1 MDRQLRMLFLMAAS
15 CCSTMLLAGLPEL
28 PPLPSLSDV
37 AKPVGASDASL
48 SKFSGGDKGAVLD
61 GRANVIDT
69 QILDSQGKDL
79 SGSWWKKRHW
89 LLKAREQQ
97 EKINALVADIQAQG
111 LPLYD
116 AKRAL
121 FNKDVSV
128 FYEKIGME
136 RGEVDAL
143 LEELSPYFSP
153 GSKEA
158 EGQLVSKNSSYLASS
173 KKFQDYF
180 DATVMVAQLKA
191 DLKAVADYDAG
202 VNERVAQY
210 EKTCQQAVQKAAE
223 AQSVINDMFAL
234 VSHEAARDSYYKLEG
249 IVGYLDAVLKFVKN
263 DLASD
268 LDRVVGLAR
277 TKMDDISKVVSNARA
292 ACEKIKN
299 SSQDQ
304 KEGASESV
312 TQEKT
317 VTNVPDELAKSDER
331 AAVDS
336 EPVAEESKEPLNFW
350 ERIKVF
356 LMSFI

>member
-1 MDRQLRMLFLMAAS
+1 MDRQLRMLFFMAA
-15 CCSTMLLAGLPEL
+15 CYCSTMLLAALPEL
-28 PPLPSLSDV
+28 PPLPSLSDAV
-37 AKPVGASDASL
+37 ASGGTLDAFL
-48 SKFSGGDKGAVLD
+48 SKPAGGDKAPVAD
-61 GRANVIDT
+61 GRTNVIDT

-97 EKINALVADIQAQG
+97 EKINTLVADIQAQG

-116 AKRAL
+116 AKRAS
-121 FNKDVSV
+121 FNKDVSS
-128 FYEKIGME
+128 FYEKNGME
-136 RGEVDAL
+136 RGKVDAL

-153 GSKEA
+153 ASKEA

-191 DLKAVADYDAG
+191 DLKAVADFDAG
-202 VNERVAQY
+202 VSERVAQY

-249 IVGYLDAVLKFVKN
+249 IVGYLEAVLKFAKN
-263 DLASD
+263 DLAGD
-268 LDRVVGLAR
+268 LDRVIGLAR
-277 TKMDDISKVVSNARA
+277 TKMDDVSKVVANARA
-292 ACEKIKN
+292 ACEKIKT

-304 KEGASESV
+304 KESTVESA
-312 TQEKT
+312 TQQKSDT
-317 VTNVPDELAKSDER
+317 KNSDELVKSDDKALGEGVT
-331 AAVDS
+331 AAG
-336 EPVAEESKEPLNFW
+336 EPQEELNFW
-350 ERIKVF
+350 GRIKVF